1 MKNTTV
7 VNPFDKK
14 KDTSRSNAKT
24 LLLAKVADFINR
36 YEAPP
41 LNKIS
46 ESQTKGFIREFLED
60 RLEYNLLT
68 QEVELDG
75 KSINRH
81 GADSLSIENRM
92 LVVCEDEHN
101 STFVS
106 KPLFKRHLL
115 DTIDRNNYHPVEKY
129 LKGLSSTDPVRIDNL
144 AERYLGNSSKL
155 ANLLLKKTLI
165 AAVARMFDPGC
176 EVHSVLIL
184 FSPQQGI
191 GKSSFLKTLAK
202 ERDWFNDT
210 VPKISVNKD
219 LYLKLHQHWLTEIG
233 EIDTKFRRNQ
243 EDEIKDFITSSKD
256 SFRPAYTKKLLKCRR
271 RFILTGTTNNGS
283 FLRDQTGSRRYWIVP
298 VKDKINISA
307 LEKEVDGIW
316 AAAVQAYN
324 NGEPWHLNEEEEK
337 MLEQSNA
344 SFTYDHLWYPAI
356 KHYLDEHKNDEF
368 ILPKNIAEISS
379 LGISKKEITKPNS
392 KAIKEIRNLLRQKFH
407 YNSKKI
413 SSQQRQALFNKLS
426 GDPNLKPQVEK
437 IDDIPH
443 SIWVKFDDFFDDD
456 RAVLHESDLTSQ
468 PSSETESSLK

>member
-1 MKNTTV
+1 MEKTTV
-7 VNPFDKK
+7 KNPFYEKN
-14 KDTSRSNAKT
+14 DTGHCTAKAS
-24 LLLAKVADFINR
+24 LLDKVADFVNR
-36 YEAPP
+36 YEATP
-41 LNKIS
+41 LTEIS
-46 ESQTKGFIREFLED
+46 ELQTKGFIQEFLEPK
-60 RLEYNLLT
+60 LQYNLLT
-68 QEVELDG
+68 QEIELDG

-81 GADSLSIENRM
+81 ETDTLSVENRV
-92 LVVCEDEHN
+92 LVFCEDVLE
-101 STFVS
+101 STFVNKS
-106 KPLFKRHLL
+106 LFKRHLL
-115 DTIDRNNYHPVEKY
+115 NTIDKNSYHPVEKY
-129 LKGLSSTDPVRIDNL
+129 LRGLSSTTPVRIDNL
-144 AERYLGNSSKL
+144 AERYLGNKNKL

-176 EVHSVLIL
+176 EVHFVLIL

-202 ERDWFNDT
+202 QKDWFNDT

-219 LYLKLHQHWLTEIG
+219 FYLKLHQHWLTEIA

-271 RFILTGTTNNGS
+271 RFILTGSTNNGS

-298 VKDKINISA
+298 VKDKINISV

-316 AAAVQAYN
+316 AGAVRAYN
-324 NGEPWHLNEEEEK
+324 NGEQWWLTEAEEK

-344 SFTYDHLWYPAI
+344 SFTNEHSWYPAI
-356 KHYLDEHKNDEF
+356 KRYLDEHKSDEF
-368 ILPKNIAEISS
+368 IRPENIAAISS

-413 SSQQRQALFNKLS
+413 SPQQRQALFDKLS
-426 GDPNLKPQVEK
+426 RNSNLKPQVEK
-437 IDDIPH
+437 VDDIPH
-443 SIWVKFDDFFDDD
+443 SIWVKFDNFFDDY
-456 RAVLHESDLTSQ
+456 SNTS
-468 PSSETESSLK
+468 SN